1 VADASGGQRR
11 PNGNVLCRRIRPPD
25 VTTTDER
32 DVELHDS
39 LDGQVALVTGAN
51 RGIGAEIARRL
62 RDLGATVYA
71 GSRSMANETPDGTER
86 VLLDVTQEGDVEAAV
101 DGIFDEVGRLD
112 VLVNNAGI
120 IGPDGDVVAAP
131 TGEVDRT
138 LAVNLRGP
146 MLLCKHAVPLLLQG
160 DGGRVV
166 NVSSGMG
173 ALGEGQSGGS
183 AAYRVSKTGLNGL
196 TVYLDGEYG
205 DAGLLANSVC
215 PGWVR
220 TEMGGEDAT
229 KSVEEGAETPVWLC
243 RFRPGAPSGRF
254 WRDRR
259 VVDW

>member
-1 VADASGGQRR
+1 MSDGDVGDV
-11 PNGNVLCRRIRPPD
+11 NDPP
-25 VTTTDER
+25 
-32 DVELHDS
+32 LYDS

-51 RGIGAEIARRL
+51 RGIGAEIARQL

-71 GSRSMANETPDGTER
+71 GSRSIDNEVPEGTER

-101 DGIFDEVGRLD
+101 DGIFEEQARLD
-112 VLVNNAGI
+112 VLVNNAGVMDA
-120 IGPDGDVVAAP
+120 DGDIVAAS
-131 TGEVDRT
+131 TQELDRA

-146 MLLCKHAVPLLLQG
+146 MLLCKHAVPLLLQT

-166 NVSSGMG
+166 NLSSGMG

-183 AAYRVSKTGLNGL
+183 PGYRISKTGLNGL

-205 DAGLLANSVC
+205 DDGLVANAVC

-220 TEMGGEDAT
+220 TDMGGEEAS
-229 KSVEEGAETPVWLC
+229 KSVEEGAETPVLLC

-254 WRDRR
+254 WRNRR
-259 VVDW
+259 VLDW